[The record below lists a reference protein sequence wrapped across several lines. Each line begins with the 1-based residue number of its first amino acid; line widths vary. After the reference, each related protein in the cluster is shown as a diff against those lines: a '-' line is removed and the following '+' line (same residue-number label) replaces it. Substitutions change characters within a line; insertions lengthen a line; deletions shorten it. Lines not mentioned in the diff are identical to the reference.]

1 LPKVFLRF
9 LASGRGS
16 FVETASVVP
25 VGFEVAVVIVDS
37 SRMAWWEVSG
47 RCSSVELFLQQF
59 LCVFGTVGGLCCHTF
74 DAITLDVE

>member
-1 LPKVFLRF
+1 MFLRF

-37 SRMAWWEVSG
+37 SRMA
-47 RCSSVELFLQQF
+47 
-59 LCVFGTVGGLCCHTF
+59 
-74 DAITLDVE
+74 